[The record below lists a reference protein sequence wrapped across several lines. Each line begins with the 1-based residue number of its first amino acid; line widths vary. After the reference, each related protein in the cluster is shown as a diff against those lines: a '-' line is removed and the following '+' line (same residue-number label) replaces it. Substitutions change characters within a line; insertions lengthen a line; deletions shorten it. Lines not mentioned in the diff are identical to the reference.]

1 MFKVLISDE
10 MDKAALE
17 VFEKYADISVDVNT
31 GLSPA
36 DLISV
41 IGDYHGLAIRSA
53 TKVTADVLE
62 AAKNLKVIARA
73 GVGLD
78 NVDIDKATEKGVAVM
93 NTPGQNTVTTAE
105 HAIAMMMAMTR
116 NIPRG
121 TASMKAGKWEK
132 KLLQG
137 REVFNKTLGV
147 VGFGNIGSIVAD
159 RARGLKMKPIV
170 HDPYIPAEQVK
181 SQGFEFVEMDELFER
196 SDYITL
202 HVPKL
207 DSTANLINA
216 QTIAKMKKGV
226 MIVNCARGGL
236 VDEKA
241 LYDAIVSGHVA
252 GAAIDVFAEEPP
264 GDNPLLT
271 LDQVVASPH
280 LGASTKEA
288 QINVAVAAAGQI
300 GDYLV
305 NGTLA
310 NCVNMSS

>member
-10 MDKAALE
+10 MNEAALE
-17 VFEKYADISVDVNT
+17 VFKKYEDISVDVNT
-31 GLSPA
+31 GLAPS

-41 IGDYHGLAIRSA
+41 IGEYHGLAIRSA

-78 NVDIDKATEKGVAVM
+78 NVDIDKATEKGVAVT

-105 HAIAMMMAMTR
+105 HTIAMMMSMTR
-116 NIPRG
+116 NIPRA
-121 TASMKAGKWEK
+121 TASLKAGKWEK

-170 HDPYIPAEQVK
+170 HDPYIPAEQVEK
-181 SQGFEFVEMDELFER
+181 QGFEFVELDELFER

-216 QTIAKMKKGV
+216 QSIAKMKKGV
-226 MIVNCARGGL
+226 MIINCARGGL

-241 LYDAIVSGHVA
+241 LYDAIVAGHVA
-252 GAAIDVFAEEPP
+252 GAAIDVFVEEPP

-305 NGTLA
+305 NGALA